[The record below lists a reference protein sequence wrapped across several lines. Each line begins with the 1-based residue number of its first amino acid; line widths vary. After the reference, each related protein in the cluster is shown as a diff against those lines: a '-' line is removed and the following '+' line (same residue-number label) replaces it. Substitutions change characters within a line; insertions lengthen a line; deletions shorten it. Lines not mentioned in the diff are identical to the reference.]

1 MPPGEN
7 RYTQSRSKR
16 RETPKDAVWR
26 ILSYGFGGR
35 GAAPA
40 VARALWFSEVLG
52 SKVYEPARVHRA
64 PILPAAILPADRK
77 GVEVPVVAADVKRI
91 TNDER

>member
-16 RETPKDAVWR
+16 RETPKHAAR
-26 ILSYGFGGR
+26 QNLSDGFGDW

-40 VARALWFSEVLG
+40 IARALWFSEVPG
-52 SKVYEPARVHRA
+52 SKVYEPARVHRT

-77 GVEVPVVAADVKRI
+77 GVEVPIVAAEI
-91 TNDER
+91 ERVIGD